1 MEMKVGTLKSRSRG
15 TGSQVHCAASGCCNG
30 SKESSRRAWSWE
42 GWPVLKPAAADPGGT
57 FPAAASEAGKGDE
70 GDDEGMP
77 ALKAANADLRGSFT
91 LVTAEA
97 GMATPGVAGEEMMA
111 GGQDMVSATTLLIP
125 ATCQMSE
132 VYSASYDS

>member
-1 MEMKVGTLKSRSRG
+1 
-15 TGSQVHCAASGCCNG
+15 
-30 SKESSRRAWSWE
+30 
-42 GWPVLKPAAADPGGT
+42 
-57 FPAAASEAGKGDE
+57 
-70 GDDEGMP
+70 MP